1 MEIFGFIFQL
11 IFTHL
16 IGNNIYYLVRKLIGD
31 KRTYREIV
39 SNEKNS
45 GARYFTGIFVILA
58 VIVIMKKTIK

>member
-31 KRTYREIV
+31 KRTYKEIV
-39 SNEKNS
+39 TNEKED
-45 GARYFTGIFVILA
+45 GFRYFTGVLIILIFVVFL
-58 VIVIMKKTIK
+58 VKCTS